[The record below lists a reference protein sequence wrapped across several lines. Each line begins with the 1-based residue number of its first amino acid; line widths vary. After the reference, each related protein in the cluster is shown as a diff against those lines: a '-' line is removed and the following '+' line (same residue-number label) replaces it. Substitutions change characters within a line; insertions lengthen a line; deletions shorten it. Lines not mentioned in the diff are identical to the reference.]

1 MHRIESHKKM
11 FGVAGKI
18 ELEPLKLKYRSLI
31 KEYTIISIC
40 ISVVVFFVSVFALYN
55 LYKISER
62 ASKQL

>member
-31 KEYTIISIC
+31 KEWHPDKIIDDE
-40 ISVVVFFVSVFALYN
+40 
-55 LYKISER
+55 ER
-62 ASKQL
+62 RAEAEIKSKKSLKPIIF